1 MLERIVERCDVA
13 LVRNI
18 DGCRPLYLV
27 SFQLNV
33 NEPQVRMGHCE
44 VTLQEVAETETASL
58 PQAIDLTRG
67 YDSNGVEPVETTVR
81 VNGMPNLIGK
91 VVTYFPLGAVVHPH
105 YALALA

>member
-33 NEPQVRMGHCE
+33 REPQARMGHCE
-44 VTLQEVAETETASL
+44 VTLNEVTDADMVSTV
-58 PQAIDLTRG
+58 QAIDLTRG
-67 YDSNGVEPVETTVR
+67 YDSNGGEPVETLIR

-91 VVTYFPLGAVVHPH
+91 VVTYFPLGEVVHPH